1 MNEKKLIEKL
11 RLIESLYSGAKTK
24 GEKQAAE
31 NARGRILERLS
42 SLATAEKPVEY
53 RFRLNDPW
61 NRRVFLSLT
70 RRYGLKP
77 YRYKGQRHT
86 TVMVNAP
93 KSFIDETLWPEFT
106 EISETLQAYLNEVT
120 DRVISEVIHAD
131 SSEATVATETLA
143 LEPAKEK
150 KKNKT
155 ETQHISKNAPCP
167 CSSGKKY
174 KKCCGK
180 KKRLR

>member
-24 GEKQAAE
+24 GERQAAE
-31 NARGRILERLS
+31 NARERILERLS
-42 SLATAEKPVEY
+42 SLATEEKPVEY
-53 RFRLNDPW
+53 RFSLNDPW
-61 NRRVFLSLT
+61 NRRVFLSLA

-93 KSFIDETLWPEFT
+93 KSFIDETLWPEFK
-106 EISETLQAYLNEVT
+106 EISETLQSYLNDVT
-120 DRVISEVIHAD
+120 NRVISEVIHAD
-131 SSEATVATETLA
+131 TSEATVATETLA
-143 LEPAKEK
+143 LEPASEK
-150 KKNKT
+150 AKAKP
-155 ETQHISKNAPCP
+155 QHVSKNAPCP
-167 CSSGKKY
+167 CGSGKKY